1 MGNSFYC
8 LTIKKEEK
16 NCAQMTPRKR
26 KIYMAHVGD
35 IRKTR
40 RKDIHESVNCLF
52 TGIARAINLMFF
64 NTFIYFV
71 SWLFTAL

>member
-1 MGNSFYC
+1 MS
-8 LTIKKEEK
+8 
-16 NCAQMTPRKR
+16 PRKSR
-26 KIYMAHVGD
+26 INMAHVGD

-52 TGIARAINLMFF
+52 TGIARTINLMFF

-71 SWLFTAL
+71 SRLFTAL